1 MKKKTLILLAILSVT
16 AWVSNASQQQ
26 LAKSIQEARIETGRT
41 AEQLKATVS
50 ALNALTKQTKGDLR
64 PSYDAYCTEVTRTE
78 SVAASTRNRIQWMAG
93 DGRQYFRD
101 WQQTI
106 NGIANESLRK
116 KAQKRFDSVQ
126 ADYDKVEV
134 SLKEAG
140 DKFKP
145 FLSDLNDIKST
156 LASDVTPSGVKA
168 VRGTVR
174 SANWD
179 HKFVTRSVDTAL
191 KGMGEMEKSLSS
203 EMK

>member
-16 AWVSNASQQQ
+16 AWAANASQQQ

-203 EMK
+203 EIK

>member
-16 AWVSNASQQQ
+16 AWAANANQQQ

-203 EMK
+203 EIK